1 MFTELIAKYIA
12 SEHLLS
18 AKDKVIVGVSGGADS
33 VALLCVLLDL
43 GYSCEAIHC
52 NFHLRGDEADRDEAF
67 VRSLCEKKGVK
78 LHVVHFQTAEY
89 AAQHKI
95 SIEMA
100 ARELRYDFF
109 EQKRQELQA
118 AVIAV
123 AHHRDDSVETFLLN
137 LMRGTGI
144 NGLKGIRPK
153 NGWVVRPLLCVSRE
167 DILRYLDAIHESYV
181 TDSTNLHDDYKRN
194 KVRLNL
200 LPLMETINPSVRES
214 IALAASRLS
223 DVALIYDKVMEEKI
237 KQVTCTQSGGVLRV
251 DIAACMSSEAPRA
264 LLYELF
270 SPYGFNASQLDDIY
284 ASAESEPGRRF
295 LSATHEVIRDR
306 ECWLLCPLAGGRKDE
321 SVIRLEEMEGE
332 LQLPHGA
339 GMITWQKVKRTAGFV
354 IPRDRNTVCADA
366 SCLIFPLLLRHV
378 MPGDKFI
385 PFGMRGKKKL
395 SDYMT
400 DRKFSLFQKENQW
413 VLCSGDKII
422 WLVGE
427 RADER
432 FRVNDST
439 DEILLVKLVR

>member
-1 MFTELIAKYIA
+1 MFTELVAKYIA

-18 AKDKVIVGVSGGADS
+18 ANDKVIVGVSGGADS

-43 GYSCEAIHC
+43 GYSCEAVHC
-52 NFHLRGDEADRDEAF
+52 NFHLRGDEACRDEAF
-67 VRSLCEKKGVK
+67 VRSLCERKGVS

-100 ARELRYDFF
+100 ARVLRYDFF
-109 EQKRQELQA
+109 EQKRQDLRA
-118 AVIAV
+118 DAIVV

-137 LMRGTGI
+137 LMHGTGI
-144 NGLKGIRPK
+144 NGLKGMRSR
-153 NGWVVRPLLCVSRE
+153 NGFVVRPFLCVSRK
-167 DILRYLDAIHESYV
+167 DILRYLDAVHEEYV
-181 TDSTNLHDDYKRN
+181 TDSTNLHDGCKRN

-200 LPLMETINPSVRES
+200 LPLMETVNPSVRES

-223 DVALIYDKVMEEKI
+223 DVALIYNKVMDRKI
-237 KQVTCTQSGGVLRV
+237 RQVTCARPDGILCV
-251 DIAACMSSEAPRA
+251 DIAACMDCEAPHA

-306 ECWLLCPLAGGRKDE
+306 KCWLLCPLVVKRTDDP
-321 SVIRLEEMEGE
+321 VIRIEGTE
-332 LQLPHGA
+332 GVLRLPHEA
-339 GMITWQKVKRTAGFV
+339 GMISWKKVKRTAGFV
-354 IPRDRNTVCADA
+354 IPRDRNTACVDA
-366 SCLIFPLLLRHV
+366 SRLACSLQLRRV

-385 PFGMRGKKKL
+385 PFGMWGQKKL

-400 DRKFSLFQKENQW
+400 DRKFSLYQKENQW
-413 VLCSGDKII
+413 VLCSGDKIV

-427 RADER
+427 RTDER
-432 FRVNDST
+432 FRVGDST
-439 DEILLVKLVR
+439 DEILLVKVIR